1 MSALLGLLNVVPL
14 RAWLVAGGIAAAALA
29 GGYVI
34 HSAYQ
39 RGRAAGAT
47 VIEETNHANEKRADR
62 SGDVVERCY
71 AGGGRWDRFERV
83 CLGARQ

>member
-34 HSAYQ
+34 RTAYE
-39 RGRAAGAT
+39 RGLAAGTAA
-47 VIEETNHANEKRADR
+47 IGETNHANEKRADR
-62 SGDVVERCY
+62 SGDAVERCY